1 MLVYIYGD
9 THTHTYI
16 YAQNMLKKDKTVSK
30 ILRTKL
36 TSTMTFAVTED
47 TVSAK
52 IKEYHQF
59 KILRAVK
66 YML

>member
-1 MLVYIYGD
+1 
-9 THTHTYI
+9 
-16 YAQNMLKKDKTVSK
+16 MLKKEKTVSK

-59 KILRAVK
+59 KILHAIK